1 MREESLVINHGAEG
15 SERGKVETEGRKE
28 GGSKRV
34 RSLTSFDTLSEK
46 HSAKLHARAD
56 LQWQRPPY
64 ADLSA
69 VEHSDDAEQT

>member
-56 LQWQRPPY
+56 LQWHATAALCRS
-64 ADLSA
+64 LGGR
-69 VEHSDDAEQT
+69 TFGRC